1 MFNNM
6 LMGAAGESIKATS
19 FPVDNSAMFN
29 DDDSE
34 YLIRTSSSASNQ
46 KTWTFSTWIK
56 RANIG
61 ANGYIFDATGRLYL
75 RFVDS
80 SFKLE
85 VGNASNTILLSTQ
98 VFRDP
103 HAWLHIVWNQDSTQA
118 TASNRMRIYV
128 NGTEI
133 TDFDTDNRS
142 SQISQNSDQAVNNNV
157 AHYIGKASDS
167 STYNDQYLAQTV
179 LVDGQQLAPTS
190 FGETDDNG
198 IWRPIDLDDSGLFTV
213 SSTAEAIVNSASGTN
228 SGDLSTYTYSSV
240 ALGTA
245 SSTRAIYVFA
255 TGQGPASSNFDVNSM
270 TVGGVSATRVA
281 DVTNSAEAQ
290 YVSELWRADV
300 PSGTTGDIVVTWNS
314 AMSQCGIIAW
324 AVTGDHSL
332 FDIQT
337 TSDSTASF
345 TLTSVPNG
353 SVILAGRGGTGSRT
367 HTWSSDVTENVDE
380 VIADGVVQSG
390 ASSAKSTGGN
400 FTVTCTPSTSDT
412 RSRTVSIVLSP
423 TQGAGINGF
432 YLPFTTST
440 FLGADYSA
448 SGTQTTFNAASDW
461 TGSTGSYTFTQGSIE
476 ADTGDK
482 AVKSDQTFA
491 GDFEFQWRY
500 VAKANWVIGVYDTAE
515 DGTFNDSNSSGG
527 MASMTDSFYVQASSV
542 SANNDIFYG
551 NSVVVNATTIA
562 NGDTWK
568 ITRVS
573 GTLKI
578 FRNGSE
584 VHEFS
589 QTNSDTMRIVFAQG
603 DTAADADSISWV
615 DGTGSVG
622 NNFFSI
628 NAPTQTSDSPTKNYA
643 VLSPLNLQANIVLS
657 EGNLKQAS
665 SSNSQ
670 GMSFS
675 SFPVTTGQKVYIEAT
690 ISGASGGMTG
700 CVKSTSAVPQNP
712 SSDFDALASGD
723 ARLLN
728 VANGDVFSAD
738 GVTVASNYAPNDSVP
753 VTHMIAL
760 DLVNDKIY
768 WGDAGVGASGWSNG
782 SGSFNQAFSSAVG
795 VDLDANLDWFFA
807 MRGYNATIEVN
818 FGATAFTVDPPT
830 GYSSGYSAAI
840 ENENRETALTI
851 EDGSKYMQSTL
862 YTGNGGSQSIN
873 QSGNSTFKP
882 DLLWTK
888 KRASGTGGH
897 ALFDIVRTT
906 SSGQFVR
913 ADNTDEEKNEA
924 GFASFDSDGFSW
936 DGAGTEI
943 DINANTSTFVAWQWL
958 AGNSTGSSNS
968 NGSITSTVSVNQT
981 AGFSIVRWSG
991 SGANATIGHGLG
1003 VAPSWLVVKALSASN
1018 SWRVYH
1024 AANTSAPET
1033 EFLELNAGTATTDEA
1048 TIWNDTAPTSTV
1060 FSVGSDGGSNVSGTD
1075 NMIAYCWCEKPG
1087 FSKFGSYI
1095 GNGGSGNG
1103 PFLSMGF
1110 SPSWIMYKN
1119 TTQSA
1124 GWRMYDSTRDPHNV
1138 AEQGLT
1144 ANTANAEKGDQSA
1157 VQGDFLSNGW
1167 KVRNPG
1173 NTADGGNVDGN
1184 VYVYMAFAENPFAGT
1199 TPTTAR

>member
-19 FPVDNSAMFN
+19 FPVENSAMFN
-29 DDDSE
+29 DDDE
-34 YLIRTSSSASNQ
+34 DYFTRTPSGSATSTRKFTMAAWVKRGNLG
-46 KTWTFSTWIK
+46 TNLPIFSA
-56 RANIG
+56 RSGVNSD
-61 ANGYIFDATGRLYL
+61 DALNFTTG
-75 RFVDS
+75 D
-80 SFKLE
+80 KLE
-85 VGNASNTILLSTQ
+85 VMVDYTNDGQLTTNAL
-98 VFRDP
+98 FRDP
-103 HAWLHIVWNQDSTQA
+103 HAWYHIVLAVDTEQSTAANRLKLYVNNVQITSFS
-118 TASNRMRIYV
+118 TASYPA
-128 NGTEI
+128 EDY
-133 TDFDTDNRS
+133 DFERWQVSGNENTIGRTLS
-142 SQISQNSDQAVNNNV
+142 V
-157 AHYIGKASDS
+157 AAGKADG
-167 STYNDQYLAQTV
+167 YMAEV
-179 LVDGQQLAPTS
+179 VWIDGQQLTPSS
-190 FGETDDNG
+190 FGETDSNG
-198 IWRPIDLDDSGLFTV
+198 MWRPID
-213 SSTAEAIVNSASGTN
+213 
-228 SGDLSTYTYSSV
+228 
-240 ALGTA
+240 
-245 SSTRAIYVFA
+245 
-255 TGQGPASSNFDVNSM
+255 
-270 TVGGVSATRVA
+270 
-281 DVTNSAEAQ
+281 
-290 YVSELWRADV
+290 
-300 PSGTTGDIVVTWNS
+300 
-314 AMSQCGIIAW
+314 
-324 AVTGDHSL
+324 VTG
-332 FDIQT
+332 
-337 TSDSTASF
+337 
-345 TLTSVPNG
+345 LTF
-353 SVILAGRGGTGSRT
+353 
-367 HTWSSDVTENVDE
+367 
-380 VIADGVVQSG
+380 
-390 ASSAKSTGGN
+390 GN
-400 FTVTCTPSTSDT
+400 Y
-412 RSRTVSIVLSP
+412 
-423 TQGAGINGF
+423 GY

-440 FLGADYSA
+440 FLGADYSG

-461 TGSTGSYTFTQGSIE
+461 TGSTSSYTFTQGSIE

-491 GDFEFQWRY
+491 GDFQFQWRY

-515 DGTFNDSNSSGG
+515 DGTFNDSASGAG
-527 MASMTDSFYVQASSV
+527 LSSMTDSFYIQASSV
-542 SANNDIFYG
+542 SANNDIKYG
-551 NSVVVNATTIA
+551 GSTVVNATTIA

-615 DGTGSVG
+615 DGSGSVG
-622 NNFFSI
+622 NNFFAI

-643 VLSPLNLQANIVLS
+643 VLSPLSLQANIALS
-657 EGNLKQAS
+657 EGNLKQVS

-690 ISGASGGMTG
+690 ISGSNSGMTG

-728 VANGDVFSAD
+728 AANGDVFSAD

-782 SGSFNQAFSSAVG
+782 SGSFNQAFGSAVG

-807 MRGYNATIEVN
+807 MRGFNATIEVN

-851 EDGSKYMQSTL
+851 QDGSAYFQSTT

-888 KRASGTGGH
+888 SRSGTGGH

-906 SSGQFVR
+906 SSGQFLR
-913 ADNTDEEKNEA
+913 ADSSNAEANEA

-943 DINANTSTFVAWQWL
+943 DVNGNTTTFVGWQWL
-958 AGNSTGSSNS
+958 ADNTTGSSNS
-968 NGSITSTVSVNQT
+968 DGSITSTVSVDQT
-981 AGFSIVRWSG
+981 AGFSIVSWTG

-1003 VAPSWLVVKALSASN
+1003 AVPKWIIVKNRDSAGN
-1018 SWRVYH
+1018 NWAVYH
-1024 AANTSAPET
+1024 VGQGNTHVTFLDTDGAQSAT
-1033 EFLELNAGTATTDEA
+1033 DRWQDTT
-1048 TIWNDTAPTSTV
+1048 PTSTV
-1060 FSVGSDGGSNVSGTD
+1060 FSVDGTTD
-1075 NMIAYCWCEKPG
+1075 VNKSTDKMIAYCWCEKPG
-1087 FSKFGSYI
+1087 FSKFSTYV
-1095 GNGGSGNG
+1095 GNANADG
-1103 PFLSMGF
+1103 PFIETGF
-1110 SPSWIMYKN
+1110 KPAFFLARPAGAASDWSIFDNGRSPVNVMNASLATNSTAGDY
-1119 TTQSA
+1119 THSSA
-1124 GWRMYDSTRDPHNV
+1124 KM
-1138 AEQGLT
+1138 
-1144 ANTANAEKGDQSA
+1144 
-1157 VQGDFLSNGW
+1157 DFLSNGV
-1167 KVRNPG
+1167 KIKGTFAPFNSSSQ
-1173 NTADGGNVDGN
+1173 TIIYA
-1184 VYVYMAFAENPFAGT
+1184 AFAEHPFAGT
-1199 TPTTAR
+1199 TPATAR